1 MKMQR
6 ERNRPM
12 RRTGARE
19 TRKTTHARARD
30 FRQHGSLRGI
40 KQKKVDYRLT
50 TLDDD
55 GLQSFAT
62 TSVKVHGFYTQLPLK
77 RPHDNWFTRIKGA
90 DPRSKWILLE
100 QTAHA
105 GTMPCTDA
113 CTLHTRSC
121 ACSSRICRQASRL
134 WQSGYA
140 ARRNCGFDCCCC
152 YYCDDDYYDHYYD
165 DYYDYHYYHDDY
177 Y

>member
-1 MKMQR
+1 M
-6 ERNRPM
+6 
-12 RRTGARE
+12 
-19 TRKTTHARARD
+19 THARARD
-30 FRQHGSLRGI
+30 LHPIEGSN
-40 KQKKVDYRLT
+40 KKRKIDYRLT
-50 TLDDD
+50 TSSHD
-55 GLQSFAT
+55 GLQTFERPSL
-62 TSVKVHGFYTQLPLK
+62 KMHGFETKLPLK
-77 RPHDNWFTRIKGA
+77 RPHHNWLTRIKGA

-140 ARRNCGFDCCCC
+140 ARRNCGFDYNNN
-152 YYCDDDYYDHYYD
+152 YYYYY
-165 DYYDYHYYHDDY
+165 
-177 Y
+177 

>member
-1 MKMQR
+1 MQ
-6 ERNRPM
+6 
-12 RRTGARE
+12 
-19 TRKTTHARARD
+19 
-30 FRQHGSLRGI
+30 SL
-40 KQKKVDYRLT
+40 
-50 TLDDD
+50 
-55 GLQSFAT
+55 AT
-62 TSVKVHGFYTQLPLK
+62 TSVKVHGFDTQLPLK
-77 RPHDNWFTRIKGA
+77 RPHDKWFTRIKGA

-140 ARRNCGFDCCCC
+140 ARRNCGFDHCYYHCHCYYCC
-152 YYCDDDYYDHYYD
+152 YYYYCITPLAGVETTRHCLIAVCVLLVKSLFAACCLLLACLLACLFACCLLARLWIVCYLLACLLASWLVCL
-165 DYYDYHYYHDDY
+165 H
-177 Y
+177 

>member
-6 ERNRPM
+6 ERNGPK
-12 RRTGARE
+12 RRTGAKD
-19 TRKTTHARARD
+19 TSTTTNARARD
-30 FRQHGSLRGI
+30 FGQHKILRGI

-50 TLDDD
+50 TLAHD

-62 TSVKVHGFYTQLPLK
+62 NRVKVHGFDTQKPFK
-77 RPHDNWFTRIKGA
+77 RPHDKWFTWIKGA

-121 ACSSRICRQASRL
+121 ACASRIRRQASRL
-134 WQSGYA
+134 WQAGKQA
-140 ARRNCGFDCCCC
+140 VACACV
-152 YYCDDDYYDHYYD
+152 
-165 DYYDYHYYHDDY
+165 
-177 Y
+177 

>member
-19 TRKTTHARARD
+19 KRKTTHARARD
-30 FRQHGSLRGI
+30 FRQHESLRGI

-105 GTMPCTDA
+105 GTMPCPA
-113 CTLHTRSC
+113 
-121 ACSSRICRQASRL
+121 
-134 WQSGYA
+134 
-140 ARRNCGFDCCCC
+140 
-152 YYCDDDYYDHYYD
+152 
-165 DYYDYHYYHDDY
+165 
-177 Y
+177 

>member
-6 ERNRPM
+6 ERNGQRP
-12 RRTGARE
+12 RTGARE
-19 TRKTTHARARD
+19 TRTNTNARMRD
-30 FRQHGSLRGI
+30 FRDHKSLGGI
-40 KQKKVDYRLT
+40 KQKKKVDYRLT

-134 WQSGYA
+134 WQAGKQAVGSEDMQHAGTVVSTMITTTTA
-140 ARRNCGFDCCCC
+140 TK
-152 YYCDDDYYDHYYD
+152 
-165 DYYDYHYYHDDY
+165 
-177 Y
+177 

>member
-1 MKMQR
+1 MT
-6 ERNRPM
+6 N
-12 RRTGARE
+12 
-19 TRKTTHARARD
+19 ARARD
-30 FRQHGSLRGI
+30 FHQRKSHRRF

-50 TLDDD
+50 TLTHD
-55 GLQSFAT
+55 GLQSFERPPL
-62 TSVKVHGFYTQLPLK
+62 KMHGFETKLPLK
-77 RPHDNWFTRIKGA
+77 RPHHNWLTRIKGA

-134 WQSGYA
+134 WQAGKQA
-140 ARRNCGFDCCCC
+140 VACVCV
-152 YYCDDDYYDHYYD
+152 CDAGTVVSTTTTTTTTTIA
-165 DYYDYHYYHDDY
+165 
-177 Y
+177 

>member
-19 TRKTTHARARD
+19 TRKKTNARARD
-30 FRQHGSLRGI
+30 FRQHESLGGI

-62 TSVKVHGFYTQLPLK
+62 TSVKVHGFDTQLPLK

-140 ARRNCGFDCCCC
+140 ARRNCGFD
-152 YYCDDDYYDHYYD
+152 
-165 DYYDYHYYHDDY
+165 
-177 Y
+177 

>member
-1 MKMQR
+1 
-6 ERNRPM
+6 M

-19 TRKTTHARARD
+19 TRKKTNARARD
-30 FRQHGSLRGI
+30 FRQHEIPWRD
-40 KQKKVDYRLT
+40 KTKKIDYRLT

-121 ACSSRICRQASRL
+121 ACASRICRQAGRL
-134 WQSGYA
+134 WQAGKQAVAVRICSTQELWF
-140 ARRNCGFDCCCC
+140 RL
-152 YYCDDDYYDHYYD
+152 
-165 DYYDYHYYHDDY
+165 
-177 Y
+177 